1 MADTAEPDYPRYAAA
16 APDDPLYPEQWNL
29 TSSYHG
35 APAYGIDVEDAWDIS
50 TGSSAVVV
58 AVIDS
63 GILPHPDLDGRLIAG
78 YDMIS
83 NSSIAGDFDG
93 RDPDPFDQGSTC
105 GGNPSSWHGLHVA
118 GIVGAETGNAIGVAG
133 VDQQARIQAVRVLGA
148 CGGVSSDV
156 ADAIRWA
163 AGLLVLDAPI
173 NPTPAKVINLS
184 LGGPGM
190 CPSIEQSAINA
201 AVAAGAVVV
210 VAAGNDG
217 ADLDDPMSTSA
228 PANCDNVI
236 TVAATTHYGD
246 RAEYSNV
253 GSMVDI
259 AAPGGDEITMPVVD
273 DEKIL
278 STLNAGL
285 TDPDLT
291 ASGWIYGHY
300 KGTSMATPQVSGVV
314 SLMLAA
320 NPNLTPAQVLQ
331 TLRSTAKPFPG
342 SQFGPAF
349 VCSSDPAEPLH
360 CGAGVIDAGAAV
372 FAATQSPAAP
382 EPPGPPI
389 SVVAAAA
396 SRRAVVNWS
405 PPASD
410 GGSVI
415 TQYVATSSP
424 GGKTC
429 VWSSGPL
436 TCTVLDLNN
445 GVPYTF
451 TVVATNT
458 SGSGPPSAPSLP
470 VTPTSG
476 FTAIAPQRVF
486 DTRSGDGGV
495 PVGKVQPDAPLR
507 IKITGRNGVPT
518 TGVAA
523 VSLNL
528 TVDRPDATGF
538 ITAYRCTDPIPI
550 ASNLNHTANQTIA
563 NAVIVPV
570 DTNGE
575 ICFDTETPTYLI
587 ADINGWY
594 AEGAGFNAIAPQ
606 RIFDTRSGHGG
617 LPIGKVQPDAPL
629 RIKITGRNGVPTTG
643 VAAVSLNLTVDR
655 PDATGFITAYRCTD
669 PIPIASNLNHT
680 ANQTIA
686 NAVIVPVDTNGEI
699 CFDTETPTYLIADIN
714 GWYAEGAGFNAIAPQ
729 RIFDTRSGHGG
740 LPIGK
745 VQPDAPLRIKITGRN
760 GVPTTGVAAVSL
772 NLTVDRPDATGFI
785 TAYRCTDPI
794 PIASNLNHTA
804 NQTIANAV
812 IVPVDTNGEIC
823 FDTETPT
830 YLIADING
838 WYAS

>member
-1 MADTAEPDYPRYAAA
+1 M
-16 APDDPLYPEQWNL
+16 
-29 TSSYHG
+29 
-35 APAYGIDVEDAWDIS
+35 
-50 TGSSAVVV
+50 
-58 AVIDS
+58 
-63 GILPHPDLDGRLIAG
+63 
-78 YDMIS
+78 
-83 NSSIAGDFDG
+83 
-93 RDPDPFDQGSTC
+93 
-105 GGNPSSWHGLHVA
+105 
-118 GIVGAETGNAIGVAG
+118 
-133 VDQQARIQAVRVLGA
+133 
-148 CGGVSSDV
+148 
-156 ADAIRWA
+156 
-163 AGLLVLDAPI
+163 
-173 NPTPAKVINLS
+173 
-184 LGGPGM
+184 
-190 CPSIEQSAINA
+190 
-201 AVAAGAVVV
+201 
-210 VAAGNDG
+210 
-217 ADLDDPMSTSA
+217 
-228 PANCDNVI
+228 
-236 TVAATTHYGD
+236 
-246 RAEYSNV
+246 
-253 GSMVDI
+253 
-259 AAPGGDEITMPVVD
+259 
-273 DEKIL
+273 
-278 STLNAGL
+278 
-285 TDPDLT
+285 
-291 ASGWIYGHY
+291 
-300 KGTSMATPQVSGVV
+300 
-314 SLMLAA
+314 
-320 NPNLTPAQVLQ
+320 
-331 TLRSTAKPFPG
+331 
-342 SQFGPAF
+342 
-349 VCSSDPAEPLH
+349 
-360 CGAGVIDAGAAV
+360 
-372 FAATQSPAAP
+372 
-382 EPPGPPI
+382 
-389 SVVAAAA
+389 
-396 SRRAVVNWS
+396 
-405 PPASD
+405 
-410 GGSVI
+410 
-415 TQYVATSSP
+415 
-424 GGKTC
+424 
-429 VWSSGPL
+429 WSSGPL
-436 TCTVLDLNN
+436 NCTVLDLNN

-451 TVVATNT
+451 TVVATNAA
-458 SGSGPPSAPSLP
+458 GPGPPSAPSP
-470 VTPTSG
+470 AVTPRSM

-486 DTRSGDGGV
+486 DTRSGQGDV
-495 PVGKVQPDAPLR
+495 LIGKVQPDAPLR

-606 RIFDTRSGHGG
+606 RVFDTRSGHGG

-729 RIFDTRSGHGG
+729 RVFDTRSGHGG

-804 NQTIANAV
+804 DQTIANAV